1 MHVSPGSIERIV
13 EMINAAT
20 GWDFTKKEA
29 DQQSHRIA
37 NLLRV
42 FNLRHGIKTDVEY
55 PSARYGSTPVD
66 GPAKGK
72 GIMPHW
78 EYLLDNY
85 YKAIGWDRASGRPLP
100 ETLEKVGLEEIVS
113 DIW

>member
-1 MHVSPGSIERIV
+1 
-13 EMINAAT
+13 
-20 GWDFTKKEA
+20 
-29 DQQSHRIA
+29 
-37 NLLRV
+37 
-42 FNLRHGIKTDVEY
+42 
-55 PSARYGSTPVD
+55 VD

-72 GIMPHW
+72 DIMPHW
-78 EYLLDNY
+78 EYLLDDY